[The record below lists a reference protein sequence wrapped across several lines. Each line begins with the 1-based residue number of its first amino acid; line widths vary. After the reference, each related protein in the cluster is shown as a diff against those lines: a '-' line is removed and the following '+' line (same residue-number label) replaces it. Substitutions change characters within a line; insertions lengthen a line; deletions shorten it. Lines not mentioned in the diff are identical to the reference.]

1 MNSVGK
7 GILIAFAAIFLLNLL
22 WIGWKTQQKYTGI
35 NKSEFPEGTEIIS
48 KEVSG
53 DTPTFQPDV
62 SILPSV
68 IGNEY
73 TLHFVFDI
81 KDYNTREVIVLAQ
94 KGSDYDFNP
103 KIKIDTVKGD
113 LEVLFTLQNEGYNE
127 FNNLFNDDDES
138 DCATQA
144 TELTSDPEQTTLTEV
159 ADNSI
164 TDVTPVSNNNAV
176 LPTQKDGFSN
186 IGGISHLYNKS
197 LFKNISNETF
207 YDATSVTPTSEVAL
221 TEVAPTEVAPTVV
234 APAATP
240 TSLATSVTTTEGEEL
255 HEHNETSENHIKH
268 NHEHIHDN
276 EHTHNNNSNDD
287 SDKIILDSCKYL
299 NGDPD
304 RPLGHNRLHHF
315 TISVYN
321 NIVDIYKEG
330 ELTSSCTL
338 KGIPNVNNDMFN
350 FLLNGDFKGNIYR
363 FIYFNKAVNQER
375 ASSIYN
381 QYKP

>member
-7 GILIAFAAIFLLNLL
+7 AILIAFAAIFLANLIWL
-22 WIGWKTQQKYTGI
+22 GWKTKQKYTGI

-127 FNNLFNDDDES
+127 FNNLFNNDDES
-138 DCATQA
+138 NCVTQA
-144 TELTSDPEQTTLTEV
+144 TELTSEPEKTTLTE
-159 ADNSI
+159 AAGNTTT
-164 TDVTPVSNNNAV
+164 TDVIPVSNNNEV
-176 LPTQKDGFSN
+176 LPTPKDGFNN
-186 IGGISHLYNKS
+186 ISGISHLYNKS

-207 YDATSVTPTSEVAL
+207 YDATSVTPTSA
-221 TEVAPTEVAPTVV
+221 TPGT
-234 APAATP
+234 TP
-240 TSLATSVTTTEGEEL
+240 TSATGTTPESVTPTSTTSEGEEL

-287 SDKIILDSCKYL
+287 SDKIILDSCKYS
-299 NGDPD
+299 NGEPE

-338 KGIPNVNNDMFN
+338 NGIPNVNNDMFN
-350 FLLNGDFKGNIYR
+350 FLLNGEIKGSIYR
-363 FIYFNKAVNQER
+363 FIYFNKAVNQDR

-381 QYKP
+381 HYKP